1 MATDNDDKSKWWEEA
16 FGKGP
21 DSDARQDPPSSVLK
35 GCLAAVLVGFV
46 ALLLLVALLAIGLS
60 NANF

>member
-1 MATDNDDKSKWWEEA
+1 MATDNDDNSKWWEEA

-21 DSDARQDPPSSVLK
+21 EPSARQDRPSSVLK
-35 GCLAAVLVGFV
+35 GCLAALLVGFV
-46 ALLLLVALLAIGLS
+46 ALLLLAALLAIGLS